1 MTSQKFSLN
10 KKDFEELFKQ
20 VMIIYSPVLLLFLQ
34 QIEKGEFDIKIIF
47 ALIISTTIDI
57 ARRFITDF
65 TKKID
70 EKGNNGDS
78 KTSV

>member
-34 QIEKGEFDIKIIF
+34 QIEK
-47 ALIISTTIDI
+47 
-57 ARRFITDF
+57 
-65 TKKID
+65 
-70 EKGNNGDS
+70 
-78 KTSV
+78 